1 MLKASVLALAFA
13 GTLCSFVPQARASSA
28 GAEAAAPVGP
38 NEVRTWLMRI
48 HAAASR
54 RNFQGTFI
62 VSAGGGVSSA
72 RIAHYND
79 GHNQLERIESLD
91 GETRFVFRHNDE
103 VRTLWP
109 EQRVA
114 LIEQRDLLTSFPALL
129 QVRDDRIVDFYEVRA
144 RPPERV
150 AGYEANVLILRPRD
164 AHRFGYRLWAD
175 RASGL
180 LLRAD
185 VVGADG
191 ELLESSAFS
200 DVTIDVR
207 SQPETVLQPMNK
219 LDGYRI
225 LRPALTHTRL
235 DAEGWSLRHAVPG
248 FRLVSCVRRPMLD
261 IESVRDAAAVTA
273 LQTIYSDGLT
283 YVSVFIEPFDAE
295 RHATPLETSI
305 GATHTLMQRRG
316 EWWITVVGDV
326 PPETLRVFAEELRRA
341 K

>member
-219 LDGYRI
+219 LDGYRTPAPRAHAHPPRCRRLEPASCRARFPSRELCAPADARHRI
-225 LRPALTHTRL
+225 RARRRSRHGAADHLLRRPHLCVGIHRAFRCRTP
-235 DAEGWSLRHAVPG
+235 RHAP
-248 FRLVSCVRRPMLD
+248 RDLDRRHAHA
-261 IESVRDAAAVTA
+261 DAAP
-273 LQTIYSDGLT
+273 G
-283 YVSVFIEPFDAE
+283 
-295 RHATPLETSI
+295 
-305 GATHTLMQRRG
+305 
-316 EWWITVVGDV
+316 
-326 PPETLRVFAEELRRA
+326 
-341 K
+341 

>member
-13 GTLCSFVPQARASSA
+13 GTLCSFVPMARA
-28 GAEAAAPVGP
+28 GAATAEPGAPVGAK
-38 NEVRTWLMRI
+38 EVRAWLMRI

-91 GETRFVFRHNDE
+91 GEARFVFRHNDE

-129 QVRDDRIVDFYEVRA
+129 QVSDDRIVDFYEVRA
-144 RPPERV
+144 RPPQRV

-164 AHRFGYRLWAD
+164 AHRYGYRLWAD
-175 RASGL
+175 RATGL
-180 LLRAD
+180 LLRSD
-185 VVGADG
+185 VLNARG

-200 DVTIDVR
+200 DVAIDVR
-207 SQPETVLQPMNK
+207 SQPQTVLEPMNK

-225 LRPALTHTRL
+225 LRPVLTHTRL
-235 DAEGWSLRHAVPG
+235 DLEGWSLRHAVPG

-261 IESVRDAAAVTA
+261 VDSPADAGSITA

-283 YVSVFIEPFDAE
+283 YVSVFIEPFDAA
-295 RHATPLETSI
+295 RHATPLETSL

-316 EWWITVVGDV
+316 DWWITVVGDV
-326 PPETLRVFAEELRRA
+326 PTATLRLFADELERVR
-341 K
+341 